1 MGRVSIDWK
10 PHVATEVSMSCRQC
24 QGIERL
30 FNPKLAEQELRQYR
44 RRGPSKTTKILI
56 ESILARGVS
65 GSTLLDIG
73 GGVGAIPNALLD
85 AGAESVVSV
94 EASNA
99 YLEVAAR
106 EAERRG
112 VADRW
117 TFRHGDFVEQAADI
131 PPADGVTLD
140 RVICCYH
147 DMHSLVQLA
156 ATRARRWIGLV
167 FPSDTLLFRIGA
179 MAMNGGLLLAGHP
192 YRMFL
197 HRRRDV
203 MQVLSASGFA
213 VNTSRRTLLWNVM
226 LFDRQLTGT

>member
-1 MGRVSIDWK
+1 
-10 PHVATEVSMSCRQC
+10 MSCRQC

-30 FNPKLAEQELRQYR
+30 FNPELAEQELRKYR
-44 RRGPSKTTKILI
+44 RRGPSKTSKILI

-65 GSTLLDIG
+65 GFTLLDIG

-94 EASNA
+94 EASNG
-99 YLEVAAR
+99 YLEVASR

-131 PPADGVTLD
+131 PPADIVTLD

-147 DMHSLVQLA
+147 DMRSLVHLA

-167 FPSDTLLFRIGA
+167 FPRDTLLFRLGSI
-179 MAMNGGLLLAGHP
+179 AMNGGLWLTRHP
-192 YRMFL
+192 YRTFL

-203 MQVLSASGFA
+203 IQVLGASGFA
-213 VNTSRRTLLWNVM
+213 AHTSRRTLLWNVM
-226 LFDRQLTGT
+226 LFDRQPAGT